1 MSSSKKSKKPRRQK
15 SMGSRGT
22 DRTLRPKLSDFK
34 RRGAGRED
42 EVNELMTEA
51 RNRGSSMSR
60 RARPLG
66 EERSLRT
73 RRIDNIFDNFRNNI
87 ESIMDPLSS
96 WGYFPSYSRLQM
108 EQGEGVRTPTYDMV
122 DDGDRYKL
130 IVELPGIN
138 KDNIRVKAMD
148 DSVEISAEQS
158 QEEDARKKNFV
169 YNQRSYSTFYCRIP
183 VPEEILS
190 SEVTAKADNRGIL
203 RVQLPK
209 KTRPQDIKSRSITVE

>member
-42 EVNELMTEA
+42 EVNELTTEA

-158 QEEDARKKNFV
+158 REEDERKKNFV
-169 YNQRSYSTFYCRIP
+169 YNQRSYSSFYCRIP